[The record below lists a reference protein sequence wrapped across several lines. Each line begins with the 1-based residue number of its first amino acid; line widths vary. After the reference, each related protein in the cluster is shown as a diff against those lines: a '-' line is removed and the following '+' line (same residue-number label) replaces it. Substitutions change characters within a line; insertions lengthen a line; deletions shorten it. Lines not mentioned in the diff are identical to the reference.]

1 MRFFR
6 HEYILFVLQFSSN
19 ENGIKPLF
27 LQQHSQ
33 FDPSG
38 NIIAVGYFQDIVDF
52 DPTVGV
58 LNSISNGGND
68 FFVQKYDDNGNF
80 LWAKT
85 FGGISADGCRSVS
98 CDANGNI
105 YLTGIF
111 SETVDFDPGPGVA
124 NYTANGN
131 SDIYILKLDTNGVQE
146 IKERLANPNAKEDEN
161 SFILYIE
168 KFIERV
174 QTIRKEAT
182 VKQYRNGLAKLKE
195 YERTKRTKLT
205 FEAIDHDF
213 YNSFVTYCM
222 KNLNLS
228 TNSIGKLVKNIKLW
242 MGTAHEEDL
251 HSNLIYKA
259 RSFKKPV
266 EDAETIYLNE
276 EELQKIRN
284 VILPNY
290 LDNVRDIFLLACYTG
305 VRSQDYGK
313 LNKNSL
319 INDGTMLKV
328 RTEKT
333 DEEVI
338 IPLHPIA
345 KGILEKYNGTPRL
358 ISNQKFNKYIKM
370 VCQIVGITETVS
382 LTRTCGGKK
391 VTTRRPKCEFVSSHT
406 ARRSFATNAY
416 KAGVPSLA
424 IMAITGH
431 RTEKVFL
438 KYIRVSKEE
447 HASLVSQHGFFQ
459 GSVA

>member
-1 MRFFR
+1 MKVTIRQKSGMQYLYADISVSGIRTKCTLGISVKEGKFNAKSQSVQGTSDF
-6 HEYILFVLQFSSN
+6 ETNIL
-19 ENGIKPLF
+19 I
-27 LQQHSQ
+27 
-33 FDPSG
+33 
-38 NIIAVGYFQDIVDF
+38 
-52 DPTVGV
+52 
-58 LNSISNGGND
+58 ND
-68 FFVQKYDDNGNF
+68 F
-80 LWAKT
+80 KT
-85 FGGISADGCRSVS
+85 EIMELIRKLQRKGELTRP
-98 CDANGNI
+98 NI
-105 YLTGIF
+105 
-111 SETVDFDPGPGVA
+111 
-124 NYTANGN
+124 
-131 SDIYILKLDTNGVQE
+131 TNGVQE

-161 SFILYIE
+161 NFILYIE

-174 QTIRKEAT
+174 QTIRKDAT

-213 YNSFVTYCM
+213 YNSFVAYCM

-228 TNSIGKLVKNIKLW
+228 TNSIGKLIKNIKLW

-284 VILPNY
+284 AILPNY

-447 HASLVSQHGFFQ
+447 HATMVGRHEFFNR
-459 GSVA
+459 GVA